1 MKQLK
6 EFIVNESNDVE
17 FPDVLDSFKDWV
29 GPTEAQNIYDE
40 VFSEIFNV
48 MDNGA
53 ETVEDVKK
61 ALIEA
66 WK

>member
-1 MKQLK
+1 MKD
-6 EFIVNESNDVE
+6 IVTKINEGHAVE
-17 FPDVLDSFKDWV
+17 FPEVLDSFKDWF
-29 GPTEAQNIYDE
+29 GPSEANKIYDE

-48 MDNGA
+48 ADNGA

-61 ALIEA
+61 ALIDL

>member
-1 MKQLK
+1 MKQLN
-6 EFIVNESNDVE
+6 EFINESNNDVE

-29 GPTEAQNIYDE
+29 GPSEAQNVYDE
-40 VFSEIFNV
+40 VFSEIFNA

-53 ETVEDVKK
+53 ETAADIKK
-61 ALIEA
+61 ALIES